1 MFALK
6 LERYTLYLPNSVME
20 GFTLAIAFLISLN
33 QLDFIFGLELKKKQ
47 HFYENVYRSFA
58 HLDEAKWEPMVCF
71 GVFFPALFGLST
83 KYVIVVNY
91 EWITLYRTAVPVVLL
106 VVTVLTP
113 FVRLLP
119 IHSITVLGTPRSRGS
134 PSSPESAS

>member
-47 HFYENVYRSFA
+47 HFYENVYRSFE

-71 GVFFPALFGLST
+71 GVFFPALLGLSI
-83 KYVIVVNY
+83 KYF
-91 EWITLYRTAVPVVLL
+91 PPPPLL
-106 VVTVLTP
+106 
-113 FVRLLP
+113 F
-119 IHSITVLGTPRSRGS
+119 SC
-134 PSSPESAS
+134 